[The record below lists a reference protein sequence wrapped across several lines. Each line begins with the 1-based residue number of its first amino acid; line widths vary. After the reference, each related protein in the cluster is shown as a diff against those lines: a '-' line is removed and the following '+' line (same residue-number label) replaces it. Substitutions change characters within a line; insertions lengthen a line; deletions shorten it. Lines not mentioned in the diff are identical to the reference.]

1 MPMPATKPTA
11 PMTIVKKVPEGMT
24 LIAPLLFFSVLTMPT
39 VPAIVPKPIEPDPAV
54 DHCSGMEAND

>member
-1 MPMPATKPTA
+1 
-11 PMTIVKKVPEGMT
+11 MTIVKKVPEGMT